1 MEVCLAILLL
11 GTVAMAKG
19 PVAAPDK
26 PIRVCVLDSPPTVGL
41 KNGVK
46 LNDGQSLTPSAAK
59 DNLQG
64 MGIDMVDVL
73 FNQILKWN
81 FTIVYYTFAQMG
93 FSRILYDVRVQENC
107 DVAVQSF
114 FISASRDLCTKAC
127 PLPDNS
133 TVLQSDSDYEKFACC
148 VDFSQPFY
156 DGGWTITSKISDGSN
171 VNYFSVFFQ
180 RDIVHIIAVAVI
192 TTFVIAHV
200 VWLVERW
207 GPGHVWV
214 EEEDA
219 VVDPNSDLASSAF
232 SSKYLDAL
240 RDGVWFSSNVLLN
253 GVIAP
258 EKRIRT
264 PLGRLIIT
272 VWVLF
277 GIFLISF
284 VTSII
289 SSTLTTAQLSA
300 SQILTANDLAGRTV
314 CLEEGFYNFFFDSN
328 FPGIGVSKV
337 LVPHLSDC
345 FEELKGG
352 SAEAVFGVR
361 DYSIDYFSQGK
372 GRGLLVSPTIYPQPY
387 GMVWSQSWEYGSAV
401 NEALLLYRE
410 DVYATTPSYR
420 DSKRRWYAGDASQI
434 AYGGTAKQA
443 QKVWNW
449 ALVYTAVGLVAVY
462 VCLQVLV
469 YIGGRFAHDAADDEE
484 DVAATGSGDLR
495 TDSGHSGASLTRA
508 KSVKAALGTFASK
521 MTARQPSTRV
531 TPNHSTGQIA
541 TPSFT
546 ARQMMLSSGV
556 SEKALMMASQP
567 SLSTMGSQML
577 PLPGMGMGSGSGGG
591 AVPAVVIPSNRAQT
605 LGSGGVLKTANGS
618 VGGNKG
624 NGVGGGSSGGVRSP
638 SFMLRSA
645 AGSASRVRI
654 VTETSNRVE
663 DFRQE
668 EDGGGGKQSV

>member
-1 MEVCLAILLL
+1 MI
-11 GTVAMAKG
+11 
-19 PVAAPDK
+19 
-26 PIRVCVLDSPPTVGL
+26 
-41 KNGVK
+41 
-46 LNDGQSLTPSAAK
+46 Q
-59 DNLQG
+59 
-64 MGIDMVDVL
+64 
-73 FNQILKWN
+73 
-81 FTIVYYTFAQMG
+81 
-93 FSRILYDVRVQENC
+93 
-107 DVAVQSF
+107 
-114 FISASRDLCTKAC
+114 
-127 PLPDNS
+127 
-133 TVLQSDSDYEKFACC
+133 
-148 VDFSQPFY
+148 
-156 DGGWTITSKISDGSN
+156 
-171 VNYFSVFFQ
+171 
-180 RDIVHIIAVAVI
+180 
-192 TTFVIAHV
+192 
-200 VWLVERW
+200 
-207 GPGHVWV
+207 
-214 EEEDA
+214 
-219 VVDPNSDLASSAF
+219 
-232 SSKYLDAL
+232 
-240 RDGVWFSSNVLLN
+240 
-253 GVIAP
+253 
-258 EKRIRT
+258 
-264 PLGRLIIT
+264 
-272 VWVLF
+272 
-277 GIFLISF
+277 
-284 VTSII
+284 
-289 SSTLTTAQLSA
+289 
-300 SQILTANDLAGRTV
+300 
-314 CLEEGFYNFFFDSN
+314 
-328 FPGIGVSKV
+328 
-337 LVPHLSDC
+337 
-345 FEELKGG
+345 
-352 SAEAVFGVR
+352 
-361 DYSIDYFSQGK
+361 
-372 GRGLLVSPTIYPQPY
+372 
-387 GMVWSQSWEYGSAV
+387 
-401 NEALLLYRE
+401 
-410 DVYATTPSYR
+410 
-420 DSKRRWYAGDASQI
+420 
-434 AYGGTAKQA
+434 
-443 QKVWNW
+443 VWNW